1 MVRKFY
7 FDNILNFSKSRAFN
21 VNSSIGS
28 AIRNASGVSMRK
40 VIESRNDRTEV
51 TVDKLN
57 SGENL
62 KNALTYG
69 RILGISAAN
78 FAIFQSKLLTC
89 PKILSFI
96 SIKPINLLK
105 IVKSLLYRRFHIS
118 SNNAA
123 CTSTK
128 RY

>member
-1 MVRKFY
+1 MVPKFY
-7 FDNILNFSKSRAFN
+7 FDNILNFSKSRACN

-28 AIRNASGVSMRK
+28 AIRNASVSRK

-118 SNNAA
+118 SDNAA
-123 CTSTK
+123 CTTTK